1 MVEIF
6 DARPINNARANKLK
20 GGGFEDCGPSSN
32 YQNCKIV
39 FGDIDNIHVVRE
51 SFEKVHE
58 MAYAKTQ
65 TNNKS
70 SSQIS

>member
-6 DARPINNARANKLK
+6 DARPINNARANKIK
-20 GGGFEDCGPSSN
+20 GGGFEDCGPGNN
-32 YQNCKIV
+32 YTNCKIT

-58 MAYAKTQ
+58 MAYKKG
-65 TNNKS
+65 N
-70 SSQIS
+70 